1 MKPRHLHH
9 SEDCR
14 AVSTVLQR
22 VGDKWTVLVVSKLG
36 GGRLRFSEL
45 RDAVGGISQK
55 MLTAT
60 LRGLERDGFV
70 VREQF
75 PTIPP
80 RVEYEL
86 TDLGRELLEPVTA
99 LGRMGAPQWRT
110 RRPGAGAVRCVP
122 REAGRRS
129 RPVRRSSK
137 SPVGRSNGRPLLRSY
152 STGTG
157 FGRPSPSSATMTKS
171 ALVTRSIRSVR

>member
-1 MKPRHLHH
+1 MKPRHLHL

-14 AVSTVLQR
+14 AVSGVLNR
-22 VGDKWTVLVVSKLG
+22 VGDKWTVLVVTKLG
-36 GGRLRFSEL
+36 PGRMRFSEL
-45 RDAVGGISQK
+45 RGAVGGISQK

-99 LGRMGAPQWRT
+99 LAEWA
-110 RRPGAGAVRCVP
+110 RRNGERVAKA
-122 REAGRRS
+122 RERFDKATGN
-129 RPVRRSSK
+129 V
-137 SPVGRSNGRPLLRSY
+137 SNGDWDEREELRP
-152 STGTG
+152 
-157 FGRPSPSSATMTKS
+157 
-171 ALVTRSIRSVR
+171 